1 MTGTDLHHP
10 TNWTYVQPMAVALA
24 IAPNP
29 KPTRAHVVAALRQ
42 HLAEVAPLRPL
53 PVGLP
58 TGIPALEAATGG
70 WPSPGVAL
78 IQGQPGSG
86 RFAPILPLL
95 ARLTHAGRRV
105 AIVDPGG
112 IVHPPGLRGVLLD
125 HVLLVRPGITRVLWT
140 TEQLA
145 RCDVL
150 PVTVVVDPPGFSRS
164 ATRIQRAADAGQNT
178 VIVVS
183 EVHQRRL
190 PVTVHLRTGRPGH
203 VQLLRGG
210 RGRATDRWLPLSTPT
225 DGTALERRAF
235 PF

>member
-1 MTGTDLHHP
+1 MS
-10 TNWTYVQPMAVALA
+10 VALA
-24 IAPNP
+24 ISPSPSAAVASAPD
-29 KPTRAHVVAALRQ
+29 TRAAHKAHVVAALRQ

-58 TGIPALEAATGG
+58 TGIPALEAAFGG

-78 IQGQPGSG
+78 IQGPLGSG
-86 RFAPILPLL
+86 RFAPVLPLL
-95 ARLTHAGRRV
+95 ARLTRSGRRI
-105 AIVDPGG
+105 AIVDSAGL
-112 IVHPPGLRGVLLD
+112 VHPPGLRGVLLD
-125 HVLLVRPGITRVLWT
+125 NVLLVRPGVTRVLWA

-145 RCDVL
+145 RCEVL

-164 ATRIQRAADAGQNT
+164 ATRIQRAAEAGQNT
-178 VIVVS
+178 VIVLS

-190 PVTVHLRTGRPGH
+190 PVDIHLSTGRPGH

-210 RGRATDRWLPLSTPT
+210 RGRASPRWLPLSTT
-225 DGTALERRAF
+225 TAPPLLEQRAF